1 MIRKIFIIALLVL
14 GAFLFYKKFMADTLE
29 PFFKEKSG
37 KVDLLG
43 VNVRGLE

>member
-1 MIRKIFIIALLVL
+1 MLRKIVILALLVL
-14 GAFLFYKKFMADTLE
+14 GAFLFYKKFMAQTLE

-43 VNVRGLE
+43 VNVRDLE